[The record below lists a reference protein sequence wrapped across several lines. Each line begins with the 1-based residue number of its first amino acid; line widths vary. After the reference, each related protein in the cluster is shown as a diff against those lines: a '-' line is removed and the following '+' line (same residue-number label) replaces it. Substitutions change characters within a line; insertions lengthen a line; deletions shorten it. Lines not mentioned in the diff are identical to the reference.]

1 MTMRRSGTNRTW
13 IDRVVPVP
21 YNIIPFGQD
30 VKMQRVNQHEFYE
43 FGAVLHPLKEMQQSA
58 KISEAMW
65 PCHRAKM
72 WLQYFLE
79 NRVVPLVV
87 CRPSGLRLITAIG
100 GIIPQDFP
108 STMPS
113 DIDKE
118 VEYHA
123 LFIADRA
130 KEFETVLAAELQ
142 ALDTY
147 FISQKGIYS
156 TPDLIDRADMA
167 LDGSVRAIISA
178 EASGDFRQAGR
189 CLAFDLPTA
198 AGFHAMRATEN
209 VLRQYHRAVV
219 KPASVTIT
227 PDMAT
232 CINELRKAGADA
244 KTLAILDQIRDLHR
258 NTIMHPEA
266 FLTPS
271 EGLRLFDIAKSAIS
285 AMADQVSLV
294 SLSAPPAAQAAAA
307 S

>member
-1 MTMRRSGTNRTW
+1 
-13 IDRVVPVP
+13 
-21 YNIIPFGQD
+21 
-30 VKMQRVNQHEFYE
+30 MQRVNQNQFYE
-43 FGAVLHPLKEMQQSA
+43 FGTVLHPLTEMHATA
-58 KISEAMW
+58 KISEVMW
-65 PCHRAKM
+65 LCYRAKS

-87 CRPSGLRLITAIG
+87 CRPSGLRLIEDIAG
-100 GIIPQDFP
+100 VIPSDFP
-108 STMPS
+108 NTMPP
-113 DIDKE
+113 DTDRE
-118 VEYHA
+118 VGYPVLSVRDA
-123 LFIADRA
+123 T

-156 TPDLIDRADMA
+156 TPDLIETADKA
-167 LDGSVRAIISA
+167 LDESVRKTISH
-178 EASGDFRQAGR
+178 EASADFKQAGR

-209 VLRQYHRAVV
+209 VLRKYH
-219 KPASVTIT
+219 ASIT
-227 PDMAT
+227 NPVAGSTFDMAT
-232 CINELRKAGADA
+232 CINELRKAGGEP

-285 AMADQVSLV
+285 AMADQISIVT
-294 SLSAPPAAQAAAA
+294 AA
-307 S
+307 SELAAKAAVAGAKTV